1 MREADLEVGAAP
13 KLAGYERVAFD
24 QLLLEAA
31 LRGSRLLGRRPR
43 RLLLAL
49 ALDARQLRQQ
59 LRLLLLLLLRTRPL
73 PSARAPDPAS
83 CWAASFP
90 KHAGP

>member
-1 MREADLEVGAAP
+1 MRGGDLEISAAP

-24 QLLLEAA
+24 ELLLEAA
-31 LRGSRLLGRRPR
+31 LRGRRLLGCGPG

-59 LRLLLLLLLRTRPL
+59 LRLLRLLRARPP
-73 PSARAPDPAS
+73 PSARAAYPTS

-90 KHAGP
+90 EYAGP